1 MGFYRVLTG
10 FLFLLLIIQVCH
22 KRFSSTS
29 NLKTHLRLHSGE
41 KPYHCKLCPAKFT
54 QFVHLKLHKRLHSRE
69 RPHKCPH
76 CHRHYIHLCSLR
88 LHLKGYC
95 LAASSSSGSPAI
107 SSQIALEEV
116 HRANEE
122 IERFDVSEHAE
133 RLEQLQGGVEME
145 AMLEKQVLG
154 MLWRESDIKSS
165 NFHPHHKSKTT
176 ELRSAGY
183 GAYESPNETSV
194 IKMRHSSPIPPLP
207 ANITVKQ
214 ESEDHA

>member
-1 MGFYRVLTG
+1 M
-10 FLFLLLIIQVCH
+10 
-22 KRFSSTS
+22 
-29 NLKTHLRLHSGE
+29 
-41 KPYHCKLCPAKFT
+41 
-54 QFVHLKLHKRLHSRE
+54 
-69 RPHKCPH
+69 
-76 CHRHYIHLCSLR
+76 
-88 LHLKGYC
+88 
-95 LAASSSSGSPAI
+95 AASSSSGSPAI

-154 MLWRESDIKSS
+154 MLWRETDIKSS
-165 NFHPHHKSKTT
+165 SFRPHHKSNTT

>member
-1 MGFYRVLTG
+1 M
-10 FLFLLLIIQVCH
+10 
-22 KRFSSTS
+22 
-29 NLKTHLRLHSGE
+29 
-41 KPYHCKLCPAKFT
+41 
-54 QFVHLKLHKRLHSRE
+54 
-69 RPHKCPH
+69 
-76 CHRHYIHLCSLR
+76 
-88 LHLKGYC
+88 
-95 LAASSSSGSPAI
+95 
-107 SSQIALEEV
+107 

-145 AMLEKQVLG
+145 TMLEKQVLG
-154 MLWRESDIKSS
+154 MLWRETD
-165 NFHPHHKSKTT
+165 FHPHHKGSAT

-194 IKMRHSSPIPPLP
+194 IKMRHSSPIPSLP

>member
-1 MGFYRVLTG
+1 M
-10 FLFLLLIIQVCH
+10 CH

-76 CHRHYIHLCSLR
+76 CHRHYVHLCSLR

-95 LAASSSSGSPAI
+95 PAASGQTAS
-107 SSQIALEEV
+107 EELQ
-116 HRANEE
+116 RANEE

-133 RLEQLQGGVEME
+133 QLEQLQGGAEVE
-145 AMLEKQVLG
+145 AVLEKQVLG
-154 MLWRESDIKSS
+154 LLWREPDLKASR
-165 NFHPHHKSKTT
+165 FRGHHK
-176 ELRSAGY
+176 GDY
-183 GAYESPNETSV
+183 GAYKSPSETSV
-194 IKMRHSSPIPPLP
+194 IKMRHGGLLSLP
-207 ANITVKQ
+207 ANVTVKQ
-214 ESEDHA
+214 ESDDHA